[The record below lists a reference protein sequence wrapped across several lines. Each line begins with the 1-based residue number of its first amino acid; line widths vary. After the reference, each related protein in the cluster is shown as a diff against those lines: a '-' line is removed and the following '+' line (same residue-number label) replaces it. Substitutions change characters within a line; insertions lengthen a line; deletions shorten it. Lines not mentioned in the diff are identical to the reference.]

1 LSAQLPEK
9 LAPLFEPARYKVAYG
24 GRGGAKSWG
33 FARALL
39 ILGAAKPLR
48 IMCARE
54 IQNSIAESV
63 HALLGDQVKALGLE
77 GHYRVL
83 QNEIRGVNGTE
94 VTFRGLRQQN
104 ITSIKSFEGA
114 DICWVEEA
122 NAVTKRSWEILIP
135 TIRKADSEIWVSF
148 NPELDSD
155 DTYQRFVANPPPGAI
170 VIPIGYRD
178 NPWFPKTL
186 ENERLHLQKTDA
198 ESYDNVWE
206 GRPRTTVEGA
216 IYKREIA
223 DLMQEQR
230 VRSIPYDPKLKVHTV
245 WDLGFNDAMTIIFV
259 QRLQGELRLLDYI
272 EDSHK
277 TLAEYV
283 AMIHERKWVWG
294 SDWIPHD
301 GEARDIK
308 TGKSAHEVL
317 RALGRDPKIVPK
329 MDVEAGIKAARLVF
343 PRCYFNRDKTQ
354 RLLDCLKRYRRSIP
368 TTTNEPA
375 SPLHDEYSHGADAFR
390 YLAVV
395 ADKLSNDDERKP
407 LKLDMKGYA

>member
-1 LSAQLPEK
+1 
-9 LAPLFEPARYKVAYG
+9 
-24 GRGGAKSWG
+24 
-33 FARALL
+33 
-39 ILGAAKPLR
+39 
-48 IMCARE
+48 MCARE

>member
-1 LSAQLPEK
+1 
-9 LAPLFEPARYKVAYG
+9 
-24 GRGGAKSWG
+24 
-33 FARALL
+33 LL